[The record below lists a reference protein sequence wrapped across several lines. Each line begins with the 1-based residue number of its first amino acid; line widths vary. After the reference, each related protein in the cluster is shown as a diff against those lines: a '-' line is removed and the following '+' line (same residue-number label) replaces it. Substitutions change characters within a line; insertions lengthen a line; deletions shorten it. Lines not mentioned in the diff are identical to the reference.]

1 MSTMVNQG
9 LLSLFQSQFMAQWF
23 MGVVSIQF
31 LLICHLRPEWTTED
45 IFMALSITTL
55 FNPLA
60 RFSIWVSLPS
70 IFLNI
75 AHYITI
81 CMFHFISHIIC
92 FIIHLPLF
100 WRLGLSFLTFP
111 SFTYLCIWD
120 NRKEKVLILS
130 YLLNNFLSV
139 CKSWS
144 VDWKHEYVMLTR
156 PINWGFFFGFLYIY
170 INMYTTYILIIVS
183 LTINLI
189 AIIIQKQWNWS
200 IPVVIHSG

>member
-1 MSTMVNQG
+1 
-9 LLSLFQSQFMAQWF
+9 
-23 MGVVSIQF
+23 
-31 LLICHLRPEWTTED
+31 
-45 IFMALSITTL
+45 
-55 FNPLA
+55 
-60 RFSIWVSLPS
+60 
-70 IFLNI
+70 
-75 AHYITI
+75 
-81 CMFHFISHIIC
+81 
-92 FIIHLPLF
+92 
-100 WRLGLSFLTFP
+100 LTFP